1 MFPFTGHKVRESQ
14 QQQTIQEY
22 VESKRNTC
30 AMKQYKK
37 DKGQFHNH
45 QDCRSLPGKILPVI
59 SATCVVSCLCLL
71 VVLKYGSINQDQDA
85 TTHSNNNVADLTPF
99 YYSEAQNTRFL
110 QATTTTATTTK
121 TKTTLDLD
129 STVQL
134 LSPVN
139 DDVTRDETC
148 KTYMSKFLNG
158 TTDFQDECQGMLNAY
173 EAADCE
179 KDTETIIFA
188 VHERREMKTTKK
200 HHHHHHKP
208 DSTNSTDD
216 DVLMDDFYE
225 EWQCCKSIY
234 QYYSIH
240 CREPELNSGRLL
252 GIVGVLVVCSIV
264 KSLIHQGMGL
274 DWLPDTAIYVLVGAL
289 VGIICRF
296 IAPAV
301 VAEKLTFDNDLFLHI
316 LLPPI
321 IFQSAL
327 TIDKRSFRRDLFPI
341 LSFAVFGTVIS
352 AVAVGMVTYYLS
364 GLGKGTH
371 LPLLDSLLFGA
382 LISSIDPVAT
392 LGTLASVGVSQR
404 DTLFTLIF
412 GESLL
417 NDGVAIVLFDTLV
430 KHLKAGSAVDRKMM
444 SEIMLRFIGITFGS
458 ILVGVVCGSC
468 CAIYFY
474 NLYGRH
480 SAVTEVAIF
489 FSWAL
494 IP

>member
-1 MFPFTGHKVRESQ
+1 
-14 QQQTIQEY
+14 
-22 VESKRNTC
+22 
-30 AMKQYKK
+30 
-37 DKGQFHNH
+37 
-45 QDCRSLPGKILPVI
+45 
-59 SATCVVSCLCLL
+59 
-71 VVLKYGSINQDQDA
+71 
-85 TTHSNNNVADLTPF
+85 
-99 YYSEAQNTRFL
+99 
-110 QATTTTATTTK
+110 
-121 TKTTLDLD
+121 
-129 STVQL
+129 
-134 LSPVN
+134 
-139 DDVTRDETC
+139 
-148 KTYMSKFLNG
+148 
-158 TTDFQDECQGMLNAY
+158 
-173 EAADCE
+173 
-179 KDTETIIFA
+179 
-188 VHERREMKTTKK
+188 
-200 HHHHHHKP
+200 
-208 DSTNSTDD
+208 
-216 DVLMDDFYE
+216 
-225 EWQCCKSIY
+225 
-234 QYYSIH
+234 
-240 CREPELNSGRLL
+240 
-252 GIVGVLVVCSIV
+252 
-264 KSLIHQGMGL
+264 
-274 DWLPDTAIYVLVGAL
+274 LVGAL